1 MLTRRHLLS
10 GIALGSLMAPL
21 ARHSAKALTLE
32 PMPKPLSDMAAL
44 RCTAKADNISLT
56 GGLPATA
63 DHGDLLARMRD
74 TLMQKIAA
82 GADPKTAQEVAV
94 CPLCG
99 CPLTVTAQNSF

>member
-10 GIALGSLMAPL
+10 GIALGGLTIPFV
-21 ARHSAKALTLE
+21 RHSATALTLE
-32 PMPKPLSDMAAL
+32 PMPKSLGDAIAL
-44 RCTAKADNISLT
+44 HCSAKADTVSLT
-56 GGLPATA
+56 SA

-74 TLMQKIAA
+74 TLLRKIAA

-99 CPLTVTAQNSF
+99 CPLTVTVQNSF